1 VTLNFHDPGEWAGL
15 AGGLLLRKKIKN
27 GASGKLDIGW
37 RMLAGPLKLPG
48 DCLCQFGALDT
59 LFQ

>member
-1 VTLNFHDPGEWAGL
+1 MILVNGL